1 MSGGV
6 DNSLVDLP
14 ESKLDDVLVAIQA
27 LTTRT
32 NRIEEFFTKLSNN
45 HGIGTSQSMPNS
57 NAQVFP
63 STEPTMPSTQRET
76 LSTQHGDILKIKEPR
91 ISLPEKFDG
100 TRSKFRGFVNQIQL
114 VTFLQPQRYPTDE
127 SRVGLVGT
135 LLTGQALSW
144 FAPLFEKR
152 SPILNNFDMFLAAFA
167 EAFGEHDKV
176 RWATTKIRS
185 LRQGTQSASVYA
197 SDFRQLACDINWD
210 EEALMSQFHW
220 GLRDDVK
227 DLLLSLPDPQT
238 LSEAISQAVKCDNRL
253 FQRRQDQRSWTSSKA
268 YSTSS
273 HTAASTKVSSINS
286 GVEDMQIDAARFK
299 PLTPQEKKRRFEEN
313 LCLYCGESGH
323 KIDRCHKKP
332 LRQAF
337 KTRSAAIG
345 SDENTKNEETQPQ

>member
-1 MSGGV
+1 MSEGIEDV
-6 DNSLVDLP
+6 H
-14 ESKLDDVLVAIQA
+14 ESKLDSVLNAIQA
-27 LTTRT
+27 LTMRT
-32 NRIEEFFTKLSNN
+32 DRIEEFFTRFSNS
-45 HGIGTSQSMPNS
+45 HGVGTSQTMPIS
-57 NAQVFP
+57 GAQVFP
-63 STEPTMPSTQRET
+63 SSVPTVSSTERQNSTAE
-76 LSTQHGDILKIKEPR
+76 HGDMFKIKEPR

-152 SPILNNFDMFLAAFA
+152 SPILNNFELFLEAFA

-185 LRQGTQSASVYA
+185 LRQGVRPASVYA
-197 SDFRQLACDINWD
+197 SDFRQLVCDINWD

-253 FQRRQDQRSWTSSKA
+253 FQRRQDQRSWNSSKP
-268 YSTSS
+268 YTTSS
-273 HTAASTKVSSINS
+273 HTAASTKISSNNA
-286 GVEDMQIDAARFK
+286 GVEDMQIDAVRFK

-323 KIDRCHKKP
+323 KVDSCNKKP
-332 LRQAF
+332 HRQTF
-337 KTRSAAIG
+337 KMRSATLE
-345 SDENTKNEETQPQ
+345 SDENTKN